1 MAGKSIKSL
10 KNYRLQHLFLK
21 TISDTAT
28 SLISGP
34 KAIIDKIADQ
44 AGAKFD
50 KASGLY
56 MLKCKA
62 KILDFNLIIGDED
75 HDVDNSNMII
85 PIDKE
90 NCGPIITYEPLS
102 SATYFQFKLNSVSSG
117 SYVNKKGWQASPILT
132 GENNVVSDTGTSMI
146 AAPFDVVEKVAV
158 NAGANFDR
166 TSGYFTLDCDAQIDS
181 FNQSIGGQRGNFS
194 ITRVV
199 NGSALVLKWNCERCD
214 GPQTWSSQPKLKGR
228 FFEGN
233 IKLVCSAHT
242 TALPISRL
250 LDFGHELG
258 LALPAERTMRDYLS
272 KLVIPAVN
280 TIYCNHM
287 RMVQSTVRNTMSGGG
302 LDISMDGRYD
312 SPGFSATNCTVSAVD
327 LSSNLVIMIVN
338 KNKEEKGIENVSG
351 RMEKEGVKEGVRR
364 IHAMQLKIR
373 SICTDNDAKIGKM
386 LREDPVFKGIK
397 HLLDFWHLI
406 KGINH
411 DLRELSKKK
420 SCPNIHHWRNKIIN
434 HAYYCHYKY
443 GRDRTLCMNYWIAA
457 LPHVT
462 GKHRG
467 FRKIPFLKGIRKCKH
482 AALGKD
488 NMHLIKR
495 DSEEYQEL
503 KAVIMK
509 PTFLSG
515 LLRASPKTN
524 TSPNESYNSI
534 INMYAPKSR
543 ACSPKWYEER
553 VKLATMHFNNLALL
567 SLLNLREERWNT
579 SVNVIGRQAN
589 AVKRKMTKAVHEW
602 RNEVVSDT
610 GTSMIAAPFDVVEK
624 VAVNAGANF
633 DRTSGYFT
641 LDCDAQIDSF
651 NLIIGSHEYSIES
664 ENMIIHG
671 GGLDISMDGRY
682 DSPGFSATN
691 CTVSAVDLSSNLV
704 IMIVNKNK
712 EEKGIENVSGRMEK
726 EGVKEGVRRIHAM
739 QLKIRSICT
748 DNDAKIGKMLREDP
762 VFKGIKH
769 LLDFWHLIKGINH
782 DLRELSKKKSCPNIH
797 HWRNKIINHAYYCHY
812 KYGRD
817 RTLCMNYW
825 IAALPHVTGK
835 HRGFRKI
842 PFLKGIR
849 KCKHAALGKDNMHL
863 IKRDSEEY
871 QELKAVI
878 MKPTFLSGLLRAS
891 PKTNTSPNESYN
903 SIINMY
909 APKSRACS
917 PKWYEERVKLA
928 TMHFNNL
935 ALLSLLNLR
944 EERWNTS
951 VNVIGR
957 QANAVKRKMT
967 KAVHEWRNEVWKEV
981 PCVLEGRLVE
991 QFLRKNQAPTDRE
1004 YILALQQEEEEAVS
1018 DEEGGEGD
1026 GDGEDGGDS
1035 DASMELGGGVYGEEV
1050 DSDREPTMKLIELSD
1065 VEDQKS
1071 EGEDEEDEEELSSG
1085 SEWDEGEA
1093 GRMALERGRM
1103 RRGRGRGLSRGG
1115 TVAQSVVTTDKST
1128 VLTRVPANQEE
1139 EEPSTEEGKGEKR
1152 EKRKVRLEKKARK
1165 VVMDESSSESERE
1178 KPPLL
1183 GLGSM
1188 RFADHSWKDNE
1199 LEQSDRD
1206 DWKTHGHVAHETHDL
1221 AMRCEWN
1228 ETHPMGNKFIV
1239 EHTRIRFNLDPIDE
1253 NNLQTSAMKT
1263 RLSEFATLRSV
1274 SSSENFT
1281 ISSVSSRICTV
1292 GWLV

>member
-1 MAGKSIKSL
+1 MANKCVVCEGPGAFRSFPANSLPLKQVHWVQCLNLLPEESERLLNEWRDRLGRKQRVYWCSKHIEEGQPDPIDRRSPKPSASVDTMPLLSRQLSEVRVDDGTAQSVPTPTASRMHSFPSISRGNSFPSPL
-10 KNYRLQHLFLK
+10 PSRDVSEEELLYSSQE
-21 TISDTAT
+21 TIHSDREDVVPPPLPPYL
-28 SLISGP
+28 LISSVQLMVLFKRCP
-34 KAIIDKIADQ
+34 
-44 AGAKFD
+44 
-50 KASGLY
+50 SCGL
-56 MLKCKA
+56 
-62 KILDFNLIIGDED
+62 E
-75 HDVDNSNMII
+75 
-85 PIDKE
+85 
-90 NCGPIITYEPLS
+90 
-102 SATYFQFKLNSVSSG
+102 LNS
-117 SYVNKKGWQASPILT
+117 
-132 GENNVVSDTGTSMI
+132 
-146 AAPFDVVEKVAV
+146 
-158 NAGANFDR
+158 
-166 TSGYFTLDCDAQIDS
+166 
-181 FNQSIGGQRGNFS
+181 S

-242 TALPISRL
+242 TALPISHL

-312 SPGFSATNCTVSAVD
+312 RPSRYQVSAVD

-397 HLLDFWHLI
+397 HLLDFWHL
-406 KGINH
+406 K
-411 DLRELSKKK
+411 
-420 SCPNIHHWRNKIIN
+420 
-434 HAYYCHYKY
+434 
-443 GRDRTLCMNYWIAA
+443 
-457 LPHVT
+457 
-462 GKHRG
+462 
-467 FRKIPFLKGIRKCKH
+467 
-482 AALGKD
+482 
-488 NMHLIKR
+488 
-495 DSEEYQEL
+495 
-503 KAVIMK
+503 
-509 PTFLSG
+509 
-515 LLRASPKTN
+515 
-524 TSPNESYNSI
+524 
-534 INMYAPKSR
+534 
-543 ACSPKWYEER
+543 
-553 VKLATMHFNNLALL
+553 
-567 SLLNLREERWNT
+567 
-579 SVNVIGRQAN
+579 
-589 AVKRKMTKAVHEW
+589 
-602 RNEVVSDT
+602 
-610 GTSMIAAPFDVVEK
+610 
-624 VAVNAGANF
+624 
-633 DRTSGYFT
+633 
-641 LDCDAQIDSF
+641 
-651 NLIIGSHEYSIES
+651 
-664 ENMIIHG
+664 
-671 GGLDISMDGRY
+671 
-682 DSPGFSATN
+682 
-691 CTVSAVDLSSNLV
+691 
-704 IMIVNKNK
+704 
-712 EEKGIENVSGRMEK
+712 
-726 EGVKEGVRRIHAM
+726 
-739 QLKIRSICT
+739 
-748 DNDAKIGKMLREDP
+748 
-762 VFKGIKH
+762 
-769 LLDFWHLIKGINH
+769 KGINH

-1178 KPPLL
+1178 KPPVKK
-1183 GLGSM
+1183 GRG
-1188 RFADHSWKDNE
+1188 KD
-1199 LEQSDRD
+1199 
-1206 DWKTHGHVAHETHDL
+1206 
-1221 AMRCEWN
+1221 
-1228 ETHPMGNKFIV
+1228 
-1239 EHTRIRFNLDPIDE
+1239 
-1253 NNLQTSAMKT
+1253 
-1263 RLSEFATLRSV
+1263 
-1274 SSSENFT
+1274 
-1281 ISSVSSRICTV
+1281 
-1292 GWLV
+1292 

>member
-1 MAGKSIKSL
+1 MANKCVVCEGPGAFRSFPANSL
-10 KNYRLQHLFLK
+10 PLKQVHWVQCLNLLPEESERLLNEWRDRLGRKQRVYWCSKH
-21 TISDTAT
+21 IEEGQPD
-28 SLISGP
+28 
-34 KAIIDKIADQ
+34 
-44 AGAKFD
+44 
-50 KASGLY
+50 
-56 MLKCKA
+56 
-62 KILDFNLIIGDED
+62 
-75 HDVDNSNMII
+75 
-85 PIDKE
+85 PID
-90 NCGPIITYEPLS
+90 LS
-102 SATYFQFKLNSVSSG
+102 EVRVDDGTAQSVPTPT
-117 SYVNKKGWQASPILT
+117 ASR
-132 GENNVVSDTGTSMI
+132 MH
-146 AAPFDVVEKVAV
+146 
-158 NAGANFDR
+158 
-166 TSGYFTLDCDAQIDS
+166 S
-181 FNQSIGGQRGNFS
+181 FPSISRGNSFPS
-194 ITRVV
+194 
-199 NGSALVLKWNCERCD
+199 
-214 GPQTWSSQPKLKGR
+214 P
-228 FFEGN
+228 
-233 IKLVCSAHT
+233 
-242 TALPISRL
+242 LPSRDVSERL

-287 RMVQSTVRNTMSGGG
+287 RMVQSTVRNTMS
-302 LDISMDGRYD
+302 
-312 SPGFSATNCTVSAVD
+312 
-327 LSSNLVIMIVN
+327 
-338 KNKEEKGIENVSG
+338 
-351 RMEKEGVKEGVRR
+351 
-364 IHAMQLKIR
+364 
-373 SICTDNDAKIGKM
+373 
-386 LREDPVFKGIK
+386 
-397 HLLDFWHLI
+397 
-406 KGINH
+406 
-411 DLRELSKKK
+411 
-420 SCPNIHHWRNKIIN
+420 
-434 HAYYCHYKY
+434 
-443 GRDRTLCMNYWIAA
+443 
-457 LPHVT
+457 
-462 GKHRG
+462 
-467 FRKIPFLKGIRKCKH
+467 
-482 AALGKD
+482 
-488 NMHLIKR
+488 
-495 DSEEYQEL
+495 
-503 KAVIMK
+503 
-509 PTFLSG
+509 
-515 LLRASPKTN
+515 
-524 TSPNESYNSI
+524 
-534 INMYAPKSR
+534 
-543 ACSPKWYEER
+543 
-553 VKLATMHFNNLALL
+553 
-567 SLLNLREERWNT
+567 
-579 SVNVIGRQAN
+579 
-589 AVKRKMTKAVHEW
+589 
-602 RNEVVSDT
+602 
-610 GTSMIAAPFDVVEK
+610 
-624 VAVNAGANF
+624 
-633 DRTSGYFT
+633 
-641 LDCDAQIDSF
+641 
-651 NLIIGSHEYSIES
+651 
-664 ENMIIHG
+664 G

-1178 KPPLL
+1178 KPPVKK
-1183 GLGSM
+1183 GRG
-1188 RFADHSWKDNE
+1188 KD
-1199 LEQSDRD
+1199 
-1206 DWKTHGHVAHETHDL
+1206 
-1221 AMRCEWN
+1221 
-1228 ETHPMGNKFIV
+1228 
-1239 EHTRIRFNLDPIDE
+1239 
-1253 NNLQTSAMKT
+1253 
-1263 RLSEFATLRSV
+1263 
-1274 SSSENFT
+1274 
-1281 ISSVSSRICTV
+1281 
-1292 GWLV
+1292 

>member
-1 MAGKSIKSL
+1 MANKCVVCEGPGAFRSFPANSL
-10 KNYRLQHLFLK
+10 PLKQVHWVQCLNLLPEESERLLNEWRDRLGRKQRVYWCSKH
-21 TISDTAT
+21 IEEGQPD
-28 SLISGP
+28 
-34 KAIIDKIADQ
+34 
-44 AGAKFD
+44 
-50 KASGLY
+50 
-56 MLKCKA
+56 
-62 KILDFNLIIGDED
+62 
-75 HDVDNSNMII
+75 
-85 PIDKE
+85 PIDRRSPK
-90 NCGPIITYEPLS
+90 PSASVDTMPLLS
-102 SATYFQFKLNSVSSG
+102 RQLSEVRVDDGTAQSVPTPT
-117 SYVNKKGWQASPILT
+117 ASR
-132 GENNVVSDTGTSMI
+132 MH
-146 AAPFDVVEKVAV
+146 
-158 NAGANFDR
+158 
-166 TSGYFTLDCDAQIDS
+166 S
-181 FNQSIGGQRGNFS
+181 FPSISRGNSFPS
-194 ITRVV
+194 
-199 NGSALVLKWNCERCD
+199 
-214 GPQTWSSQPKLKGR
+214 P
-228 FFEGN
+228 
-233 IKLVCSAHT
+233 
-242 TALPISRL
+242 LPSRDVSERL

-364 IHAMQLKIR
+364 IHAIQLK
-373 SICTDNDAKIGKM
+373 
-386 LREDPVFKGIK
+386 
-397 HLLDFWHLI
+397 
-406 KGINH
+406 
-411 DLRELSKKK
+411 
-420 SCPNIHHWRNKIIN
+420 
-434 HAYYCHYKY
+434 
-443 GRDRTLCMNYWIAA
+443 
-457 LPHVT
+457 
-462 GKHRG
+462 
-467 FRKIPFLKGIRKCKH
+467 
-482 AALGKD
+482 
-488 NMHLIKR
+488 
-495 DSEEYQEL
+495 
-503 KAVIMK
+503 
-509 PTFLSG
+509 
-515 LLRASPKTN
+515 
-524 TSPNESYNSI
+524 
-534 INMYAPKSR
+534 
-543 ACSPKWYEER
+543 
-553 VKLATMHFNNLALL
+553 
-567 SLLNLREERWNT
+567 
-579 SVNVIGRQAN
+579 
-589 AVKRKMTKAVHEW
+589 
-602 RNEVVSDT
+602 
-610 GTSMIAAPFDVVEK
+610 
-624 VAVNAGANF
+624 
-633 DRTSGYFT
+633 
-641 LDCDAQIDSF
+641 
-651 NLIIGSHEYSIES
+651 
-664 ENMIIHG
+664 
-671 GGLDISMDGRY
+671 
-682 DSPGFSATN
+682 
-691 CTVSAVDLSSNLV
+691 
-704 IMIVNKNK
+704 
-712 EEKGIENVSGRMEK
+712 
-726 EGVKEGVRRIHAM
+726 
-739 QLKIRSICT
+739 
-748 DNDAKIGKMLREDP
+748 
-762 VFKGIKH
+762 
-769 LLDFWHLIKGINH
+769 
-782 DLRELSKKKSCPNIH
+782 LSKKKSCPNIH

-1178 KPPLL
+1178 KPPVKK
-1183 GLGSM
+1183 GRG
-1188 RFADHSWKDNE
+1188 KD
-1199 LEQSDRD
+1199 
-1206 DWKTHGHVAHETHDL
+1206 
-1221 AMRCEWN
+1221 
-1228 ETHPMGNKFIV
+1228 
-1239 EHTRIRFNLDPIDE
+1239 
-1253 NNLQTSAMKT
+1253 
-1263 RLSEFATLRSV
+1263 
-1274 SSSENFT
+1274 
-1281 ISSVSSRICTV
+1281 
-1292 GWLV
+1292 

>member
-1 MAGKSIKSL
+1 MANKCVVCEGPGAFRSFPANSLPLKQVHWVQCLNLLPEESERLLNEWRDRLGRKQRVYWCSKHIEEGQPDPIDRRSPKPSASVDTMPLLSRQLSEVRVDDGTAQSVPTPTASRMHSFPSISRGNSFPSPL
-10 KNYRLQHLFLK
+10 PSRDVSEEELLYSSQE
-21 TISDTAT
+21 TIHSDREDVVPPPLPPYL
-28 SLISGP
+28 LISSVQLMVLFKRCP
-34 KAIIDKIADQ
+34 
-44 AGAKFD
+44 
-50 KASGLY
+50 SCGL
-56 MLKCKA
+56 
-62 KILDFNLIIGDED
+62 E
-75 HDVDNSNMII
+75 
-85 PIDKE
+85 
-90 NCGPIITYEPLS
+90 
-102 SATYFQFKLNSVSSG
+102 LNS
-117 SYVNKKGWQASPILT
+117 
-132 GENNVVSDTGTSMI
+132 
-146 AAPFDVVEKVAV
+146 
-158 NAGANFDR
+158 
-166 TSGYFTLDCDAQIDS
+166 
-181 FNQSIGGQRGNFS
+181 S

-411 DLRELSKKK
+411 DLRELPEYPSLEEQD
-420 SCPNIHHWRNKIIN
+420 N

-515 LLRASPKTN
+515 LLRASPN
-524 TSPNESYNSI
+524 
-534 INMYAPKSR
+534 
-543 ACSPKWYEER
+543 
-553 VKLATMHFNNLALL
+553 
-567 SLLNLREERWNT
+567 
-579 SVNVIGRQAN
+579 
-589 AVKRKMTKAVHEW
+589 
-602 RNEVVSDT
+602 
-610 GTSMIAAPFDVVEK
+610 
-624 VAVNAGANF
+624 
-633 DRTSGYFT
+633 
-641 LDCDAQIDSF
+641 
-651 NLIIGSHEYSIES
+651 
-664 ENMIIHG
+664 
-671 GGLDISMDGRY
+671 
-682 DSPGFSATN
+682 
-691 CTVSAVDLSSNLV
+691 
-704 IMIVNKNK
+704 
-712 EEKGIENVSGRMEK
+712 
-726 EGVKEGVRRIHAM
+726 
-739 QLKIRSICT
+739 
-748 DNDAKIGKMLREDP
+748 
-762 VFKGIKH
+762 
-769 LLDFWHLIKGINH
+769 
-782 DLRELSKKKSCPNIH
+782 
-797 HWRNKIINHAYYCHY
+797 
-812 KYGRD
+812 
-817 RTLCMNYW
+817 
-825 IAALPHVTGK
+825 
-835 HRGFRKI
+835 
-842 PFLKGIR
+842 
-849 KCKHAALGKDNMHL
+849 
-863 IKRDSEEY
+863 
-871 QELKAVI
+871 
-878 MKPTFLSGLLRAS
+878 
-891 PKTNTSPNESYN
+891 TNTSPNESYN

-1178 KPPLL
+1178 KPPVKK
-1183 GLGSM
+1183 GRG
-1188 RFADHSWKDNE
+1188 KD
-1199 LEQSDRD
+1199 
-1206 DWKTHGHVAHETHDL
+1206 
-1221 AMRCEWN
+1221 
-1228 ETHPMGNKFIV
+1228 
-1239 EHTRIRFNLDPIDE
+1239 
-1253 NNLQTSAMKT
+1253 
-1263 RLSEFATLRSV
+1263 
-1274 SSSENFT
+1274 
-1281 ISSVSSRICTV
+1281 
-1292 GWLV
+1292 

>member
-1 MAGKSIKSL
+1 
-10 KNYRLQHLFLK
+10 
-21 TISDTAT
+21 
-28 SLISGP
+28 
-34 KAIIDKIADQ
+34 
-44 AGAKFD
+44 
-50 KASGLY
+50 
-56 MLKCKA
+56 
-62 KILDFNLIIGDED
+62 
-75 HDVDNSNMII
+75 
-85 PIDKE
+85 
-90 NCGPIITYEPLS
+90 
-102 SATYFQFKLNSVSSG
+102 
-117 SYVNKKGWQASPILT
+117 
-132 GENNVVSDTGTSMI
+132 
-146 AAPFDVVEKVAV
+146 
-158 NAGANFDR
+158 
-166 TSGYFTLDCDAQIDS
+166 
-181 FNQSIGGQRGNFS
+181 
-194 ITRVV
+194 
-199 NGSALVLKWNCERCD
+199 
-214 GPQTWSSQPKLKGR
+214 
-228 FFEGN
+228 
-233 IKLVCSAHT
+233 
-242 TALPISRL
+242 
-250 LDFGHELG
+250 
-258 LALPAERTMRDYLS
+258 
-272 KLVIPAVN
+272 
-280 TIYCNHM
+280 
-287 RMVQSTVRNTMSGGG
+287 
-302 LDISMDGRYD
+302 
-312 SPGFSATNCTVSAVD
+312 
-327 LSSNLVIMIVN
+327 MIVN

-364 IHAMQLKIR
+364 IHAMQLK
-373 SICTDNDAKIGKM
+373 
-386 LREDPVFKGIK
+386 
-397 HLLDFWHLI
+397 
-406 KGINH
+406 
-411 DLRELSKKK
+411 LSKKK

-482 AALGKD
+482 EALGKD

-579 SVNVIGRQAN
+579 SVN
-589 AVKRKMTKAVHEW
+589 
-602 RNEVVSDT
+602 
-610 GTSMIAAPFDVVEK
+610 
-624 VAVNAGANF
+624 
-633 DRTSGYFT
+633 
-641 LDCDAQIDSF
+641 
-651 NLIIGSHEYSIES
+651 
-664 ENMIIHG
+664 
-671 GGLDISMDGRY
+671 
-682 DSPGFSATN
+682 
-691 CTVSAVDLSSNLV
+691 
-704 IMIVNKNK
+704 
-712 EEKGIENVSGRMEK
+712 
-726 EGVKEGVRRIHAM
+726 
-739 QLKIRSICT
+739 
-748 DNDAKIGKMLREDP
+748 
-762 VFKGIKH
+762 
-769 LLDFWHLIKGINH
+769 
-782 DLRELSKKKSCPNIH
+782 
-797 HWRNKIINHAYYCHY
+797 
-812 KYGRD
+812 
-817 RTLCMNYW
+817 
-825 IAALPHVTGK
+825 
-835 HRGFRKI
+835 
-842 PFLKGIR
+842 
-849 KCKHAALGKDNMHL
+849 
-863 IKRDSEEY
+863 
-871 QELKAVI
+871 
-878 MKPTFLSGLLRAS
+878 
-891 PKTNTSPNESYN
+891 
-903 SIINMY
+903 
-909 APKSRACS
+909 
-917 PKWYEERVKLA
+917 
-928 TMHFNNL
+928 
-935 ALLSLLNLR
+935 
-944 EERWNTS
+944 
-951 VNVIGR
+951 
-957 QANAVKRKMT
+957 
-967 KAVHEWRNEVWKEV
+967 VWKEV

-1103 RRGRGRGLSRGG
+1103 RRGRGRGRGRGLSRGG

-1128 VLTRVPANQEE
+1128 VLTRAPANQEE

-1228 ETHPMGNKFIV
+1228 DTHPMGNKFIV
-1239 EHTRIRFNLDPIDE
+1239 EHTRIRFNLDPIDDADS
-1253 NNLQTSAMKT
+1253 L
-1263 RLSEFATLRSV
+1263 
-1274 SSSENFT
+1274 
-1281 ISSVSSRICTV
+1281 
-1292 GWLV
+1292 